1 MIDKEKITNQLND
14 RLAALGQRLDT
25 LDHELREPMSAD
37 FEEQASEAEGGET
50 MEALSDAGHAE
61 IAQIRT
67 ALNRLKEGTYGV
79 CMTCGAPIGE
89 KRLAALPYAT
99 QCIVC
104 ASDQAAA
111 G

>member
-1 MIDKEKITNQLND
+1 MINQEKITEQLND
-14 RLAALGQRLDT
+14 RLAALGQRVDA

-37 FEEQASEAEGGET
+37 FEEQASETEGGET
-50 MEALSDAGHAE
+50 MEALSDAGRAE

-67 ALNRLKEGTYGV
+67 ALNRLKDGTYGV

-104 ASDQAAA
+104 ASD
-111 G
+111 